1 MKNTMKTAGRMIMAM
16 AVALVIMLT
25 VGNVNE
31 VHAAGDNV
39 NISVSGNT
47 VTVSGNGYGDDIT
60 VTVTHE
66 GAISDF
72 FLADNMRWNSY
83 ASEVTIV
90 NFKANGPFSFS
101 FPVEG
106 QGVVNFVADLVNGD
120 GSTSQSSVKHDFGGV
135 VKETE
140 PSKPVYSDSVK
151 PEPKPEET
159 KPVETKPVEKVET
172 KPVEKPTKPVETKT
186 PETEKKPAP
195 QPVYTLPEVDE
206 EAVKKVYG
214 DNSEKS
220 SESTVKSESNPTTKE
235 TTKVTT
241 RKETR
246 TNNQPT
252 ATKKAAV
259 ETYNTTNVKSTTDA
273 KTTSISPISPV
284 ETKKEEKPVETTLPL
299 TGEVTE
305 EATEET
311 SKETETEIKLVPTEN
326 NVEPYDD
333 KVEAAF
339 PWWLLVI
346 AFLSGSTIALYA
358 KNKKDE
364 MEAKEEVK

>member
-1 MKNTMKTAGRMIMAM
+1 MTNTMRNMIMAV
-16 AVALVIMLT
+16 VALVIMLT
-25 VGNVNE
+25 VGNINE

-39 NISVSGNT
+39 NITVSGNT
-47 VTVSGNGYGDDIT
+47 VTVSGNGYGEDIT
-60 VTVTHE
+60 VTVTHG

-83 ASEVTIV
+83 GSEVTIV

-101 FPVEG
+101 FPIEG
-106 QGVVNFVADLVNGD
+106 QGVVNFVADLANGD

-140 PSKPVYSDSVK
+140 PSNPVYADSVK
-151 PEPKPEET
+151 PEPKPVET
-159 KPVETKPVEKVET
+159 KPVEKPVEKVET
-172 KPVEKPTKPVETKT
+172 KPVEKNETKPVETKPT
-186 PETEKKPAP
+186 ETEKKPAP
-195 QPVYTLPEVDE
+195 QPVYTLPEVDK
-206 EAVKKVYG
+206 EAVQKVYG

-235 TTKVTT
+235 KSKPTT
-241 RKETR
+241 RKET
-246 TNNQPT
+246 NQST
-252 ATKKAAV
+252 TTKKAAV
-259 ETYNTTNVKSTTDA
+259 EV
-273 KTTSISPISPV
+273 
-284 ETKKEEKPVETTLPL
+284 TLPL

-311 SKETETEIKLVPTEN
+311 SKETEGEIKTEPTE
-326 NVEPYDD
+326 EKAELYDD
-333 KVEAAF
+333 KVEASF